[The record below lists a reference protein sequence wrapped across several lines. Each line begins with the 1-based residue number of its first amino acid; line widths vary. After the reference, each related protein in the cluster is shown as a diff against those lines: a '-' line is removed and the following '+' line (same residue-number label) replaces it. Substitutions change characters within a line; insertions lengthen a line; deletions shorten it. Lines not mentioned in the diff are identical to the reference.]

1 MTKIKEQ
8 RELLKMT
15 QADVAI
21 ACGVSLNVF
30 QLWEKGVGKPNK
42 KNRPKVIRVLQLPE
56 DYFEED

>member
-15 QADVAI
+15 QSDVAL
-21 ACGVSLNVF
+21 ACKVSLNVY
-30 QLWEKGVGKPNK
+30 QIWEKGVGKPNK
-42 KNRPKVIRVLQLPE
+42 KNRPKVIEVLQLPE